1 MLPRTFLR
9 NIPRFTWLT
18 MQDITGVDFLRSLPG
33 GKNPGTNCNAI
44 LVFDSDNEHLFVNII
59 LDFIDNGWDG
69 NSTQVFLGDEIEN
82 LYWLGN
88 NSFFCDCLRVST
100 DLEFNLYNNILKDS
114 GIYVDYENYQISL
127 LENYNKD
134 LFIRNTR
141 NSFLEAQDLELFPQL
156 L

>member
-1 MLPRTFLR
+1 MIPRILLR
-9 NIPRFTWLT
+9 HIPRFTWLT

-33 GKNPGTNCNAI
+33 GKNPGTNCDAI
-44 LVFDSDNEHLFVNII
+44 LVFDSDNEYLFVNII

-69 NSTQVFLGDEIEN
+69 NSTKVFLGDEIEN
-82 LYWLGN
+82 LYWLRN
-88 NSFFCDCLRVST
+88 DSFFCNYLRVST
-100 DLEFNLYNNILKDS
+100 DLEFNLYNKILKDS

-134 LFIRNTR
+134 LFISNTR
-141 NSFLEAQDLELFPQL
+141 NSFLEAQGLELFHQL